1 MQLTDMEEKTE
12 ITASDLVHQ
21 FGDDLYRFA
30 YSKTKNKEV
39 SEDLVQDTFIVAVT
53 KLTTFRGESTH
64 KTWLI
69 SILRNKI
76 ADYYRKKS
84 KDNISDKE
92 LDDQSMSFDAKGK
105 WNDEAKPFVFEDA
118 EHLLDNPNFT
128 KVFYD
133 CIEGLPDLWSAVIKM
148 KYIDPK
154 KSKEICK
161 DLNISDTN
169 LWQIVHRSK
178 LKLKDCLGGN
188 WINKRL

>member
-1 MQLTDMEEKTE
+1 MNKNNAVTVSE
-12 ITASDLVHQ
+12 LVHQ

-30 YSKTKNKEV
+30 YSKTNNKVV

-53 KLTTFRGESTH
+53 KLDTFRGESTH

-84 KDNISDKE
+84 KDNVSDKE
-92 LDDQSMSFDAKGK
+92 LDDQSMSFNAKGG
-105 WNDEAKPFVFEDA
+105 WNKANTPFVFEDS
-118 EHLLDNPNFT
+118 EHLLDNEDFT
-128 KVFYD
+128 DVFYG
-133 CIEGLPDLWSAVIKM
+133 CIDSLPELWSSVIRM

-154 KSKEICK
+154 KSKEICQEL
-161 DLNISDTN
+161 DITDTN

-178 LKLKDCLGGN
+178 LKLKDCLGNN
-188 WINKRL
+188 WIQKGN

>member
-1 MQLTDMEEKTE
+1 MSEIEGKE
-12 ITASDLVHQ
+12 ITVSGLVHQ
-21 FGDDLYRFA
+21 FGDDLFRFA
-30 YSKTKNKEV
+30 FSKTKNKVV

-53 KLTTFRGESTH
+53 KINTFRGESSH

-92 LDDQSMSFDAKGK
+92 LDDQSMSFNAKGA
-105 WNDEAKPFVFEDA
+105 WNKEHKPFVFEDSG
-118 EHLLDNPNFT
+118 HLLDNADFNQ
-128 KVFYD
+128 VFYD
-133 CIEGLPDLWSAVIKM
+133 CIDGLPSLWSSVIKM

-154 KSKEICK
+154 KSKEICQE
-161 DLNISDTN
+161 LNITDTN

-178 LKLKDCLGGN
+178 LKLKDCLDGN
-188 WINKRL
+188 WVKKGY

>member
-1 MQLTDMEEKTE
+1 MKEKTE
-12 ITASDLVHQ
+12 ITVSDLVHQ
-21 FGDDLYRFA
+21 FSDDLYRFA
-30 YSKTKNKEV
+30 YSKTKNRVV

-53 KLTTFRGESTH
+53 KLDTFRGESTH

-92 LDDQSMSFDAKGK
+92 LDDQSMSFNSKGK
-105 WNDEAKPFVFEDA
+105 WNDTAKPFVFEES
-118 EHLLDNPNFT
+118 EHLLDNADFT
-128 KVFYD
+128 QVFYD
-133 CIEGLPDLWSAVIKM
+133 CIEALPDLWSSVIKM
-148 KYIDPK
+148 KYVDPK
-154 KSKEICK
+154 KSKEICQ

-178 LKLKDCLGGN
+178 LKLKDCLDGN
-188 WINKRL
+188 WIQKGY